1 MVFVW
6 DRWPAAVEASHCIHW
21 SDHSF
26 PLRFWTSTTVS
37 AHVVLVRWSA
47 WRCAGDMSWRIFPV
61 HGDDLSDTCLPESW
75 KSRHEGLMKS
85 TWIGHCLLKKSK
97 RNIHF
102 TSAVHRWVW
111 ALDDLLLSFGSLHS
125 EFQIAS
131 EEALESQRLP
141 QTSNLEGI
149 TYINLWS
156 LLLFATFFLGKV
168 GFQVSTIM
176 RFSTFTETW
185 WPRFL
190 YSFFSSKEMHH
201 VIDFSCFGKWATKA
215 NFRMFRHSER
225 KACLDTEDESVL
237 PALCARNLWCEH
249 QHGGSDLRCY
259 AIGLLHRWGSVMSIW
274 STADGIS
281 SI

>member
-1 MVFVW
+1 MTCGS
-6 DRWPAAVEASHCIHW
+6 RSKPLHW

-156 LLLFATFFLGKV
+156 LLLFATVFFGESWVSSFNDHAVLNFHWNLVAPIPVFFLL
-168 GFQVSTIM
+168 F
-176 RFSTFTETW
+176 
-185 WPRFL
+185 
-190 YSFFSSKEMHH
+190 
-201 VIDFSCFGKWATKA
+201 
-215 NFRMFRHSER
+215 
-225 KACLDTEDESVL
+225 
-237 PALCARNLWCEH
+237 
-249 QHGGSDLRCY
+249 
-259 AIGLLHRWGSVMSIW
+259 
-274 STADGIS
+274 
-281 SI
+281 